1 VATKRRGAQRTG
13 GGASWA
19 RGFITGIASGGI
31 AAAVLYFSVL
41 NRQPAVKPS
50 PDVTKAET
58 AEAKTITGPKP
69 KFEFYTILPELEVPV
84 PDQPSGDVRQ
94 ATVPRALQT
103 PPPAAQGAPAPGAPP
118 TPGATGAPQ
127 AALPPAEP
135 LTPTPSAGGRYIL
148 QAGSSRNPADAER
161 LRASLALQG
170 MSAQVQ
176 PVSVNGETWHRIR
189 VGPFASRADADA
201 AQRQLHGARINTMLL
216 ELRNP

>member
-1 VATKRRGAQRTG
+1 MANKRRGAQRTG
-13 GGASWA
+13 GASWA
-19 RGFITGIASGGI
+19 RGFVTGIASAGI

-41 NRQPAVKPS
+41 NRQPGEKPS
-50 PDVTKAET
+50 PDATKAET
-58 AEAKTITGPKP
+58 ADSKTSSGPKP

-84 PDQPSGDVRQ
+84 PDQPADARQ
-94 ATVPRALQT
+94 ASVPPALREAV
-103 PPPAAQGAPAPGAPP
+103 PPPQGNPA
-118 TPGATGAPQ
+118 PGATGAPP
-127 AALPPAEP
+127 AALPPAQP
-135 LTPTPSAGGRYIL
+135 LPPTASAGGRYIL

-189 VGPFASRADADA
+189 VGPFASRTEADA

>member
-19 RGFITGIASGGI
+19 RGFVTGIASGGI

-50 PDVTKAET
+50 PDSTKAET
-58 AEAKTITGPKP
+58 ADARTITGPKP

-84 PDQPSGDVRQ
+84 PDQPAGDVRQ

-103 PPPAAQGAPAPGAPP
+103 PPPAAQGAPP
-118 TPGATGAPQ
+118 PGATAAPQ

-135 LTPTPSAGGRYIL
+135 LTPTPSNGGRYIL
-148 QAGSSRNPADAER
+148 QAGSSRNSADAER

-176 PVSVNGETWHRIR
+176 PVNVNGETWHRIR
-189 VGPFASRADADA
+189 VGPFASRAEADA